1 MSFDSEERQRLV
13 LSIWQAITLVG
24 DARERLQEVEAS
36 ELDASLA
43 EVESL
48 PATFRSPGM
57 TPRRYGPL
65 AHRRALR
72 GKDSPPRGG

>member
-24 DARERLQEVEAS
+24 DARERLQEVQPS
-36 ELDASLA
+36 ELEASLA

-48 PATFRSPGM
+48 LISAISDAAQHSA
-57 TPRRYGPL
+57 RRY
-65 AHRRALR
+65 AAARTQT
-72 GKDSPPRGG
+72 

>member
-1 MSFDSEERQRLV
+1 MSFDGEERKRLV

-48 PATFRSPGM
+48 LIAAISDAAQHSG
-57 TPRRYGPL
+57 RRY
-65 AHRRALR
+65 AAARAET
-72 GKDSPPRGG
+72 

>member
-24 DARERLQEVEAS
+24 DARERLQEVEPS
-36 ELDASLA
+36 ELEASLA

-48 PATFRSPGM
+48 LISAISDAAQHSA
-57 TPRRYGPL
+57 RRY
-65 AHRRALR
+65 AAARAET
-72 GKDSPPRGG
+72 